1 MSKILANEAAKS
13 KYERVLKRST
23 STAVL
28 VLFAQGLS
36 GCLRSDGSIDGPS
49 ISGVAFDG
57 PLSRAKVFVDAN
69 NNNLLDGSEDWTW
82 TNFDGSFTL
91 STNATGPLVVVGT
104 SETTDASS
112 GASVDGLILT
122 APTGSSVIS
131 PATTVAKKIADDAI
145 DALGANPTEEQ
156 IQAAI
161 DNAYNQ
167 AAKAFGLSEAF
178 TGAEASESLATFNP
192 FSGNTSS
199 TDAVA
204 YAQAAAKVV
213 AAANSVATAVS
224 AAGGADKG
232 DTLLLALNNIADQA
246 AAAIGELNIDVGAI
260 VNAVDTTNV
269 VSADL
274 STSISN
280 AVARISTAI
289 DSITDTNS
297 DTAGDVLFV
306 TQSILAES
314 VEIAARGGSAANLE
328 LLANATTDVA
338 ALASTFVKIFGDSV
352 GELSEDNELG
362 EAEAHTLT
370 GTLSITDP
378 DDSDEVTYQFDVAAE
393 NITYLGSGEAKGSLT
408 ITSEGEWTYTVSAET
423 LTALNSLQASENKGT
438 VNAAD
443 GAYNDSN
450 FGVRE
455 AFQVLVTDGNGDP
468 VYVSGTDIQVSK
480 IITVKIVGQN
490 DAPTLTADFQTPADV
505 SIAQGLELSDSATID
520 FGGAF
525 EDVDT
530 AEVLKFSAEGLP
542 DGVSIDEDT
551 GVVSGKPSSSAF
563 GEYSVTVSVTD
574 AGGEKV
580 SALPF
585 TITVTNTNDSP
596 AVVSEEAESIAATED
611 AALSYDAS
619 ALFSDPDIANGH
631 DEKDALTYTVVSPVE
646 WLTYDPSTGALSGTP
661 DNNDVTTEA
670 FTIKVTAT
678 DKYELTAVKEI
689 SVTVGNTNDAPI
701 AATADLG
708 ILSDTASRTITIADL
723 AGSVT
728 DEDVGDEIVL
738 KSLTLQDGSGTV
750 KDNEDNTFTYTPID
764 GETGDDI
771 TFAYTVSDK
780 AGETDSSTATLSVV
794 DAIPVGSGSEDASE
808 ITIAVS
814 DLPGAT
820 IIVADD
826 DLANK
831 GTISEDGT
839 TFEPLPNWYGTV
851 SFNVLTA
858 DGVTLP
864 GVLEV
869 SAVND
874 APVINLETTDT
885 SLVVLD
891 DGGSVTGTIIASD
904 VETTDLTYT
913 ATGAEKGSVTFTEGG
928 NYTYKA
934 TAGEEGADSF
944 TITVSDGT
952 TTDDQ
957 TQVVTVQIGAISVGS
972 GSEDASEI
980 TIAVSDLP
988 GATITVADDDLANKG
1003 TISEDGTTFEP
1014 LPDWS
1019 GTVNFNVLTADGETL
1034 PGVLVVN
1041 PVNDA
1046 PVIDST
1052 SDIALTTDEDTVIS
1066 GTITA
1071 TDVETSAANL
1081 TYGASGATLGTVA
1094 FTSAGSFT
1102 YTPNADANG
1111 TDTFT
1116 VTVSDGDKTDTENVT
1131 VNISPINDE
1140 TSFAPGAYQWVSEKM
1155 TYADA
1160 QANAEKLGGNLA
1172 SVTSAEEATGM
1183 YDLVSGI
1190 YEQDPSENRW
1200 GVANDGG
1207 GISYV
1212 WLGASDAVAE
1222 NTWVWETGE
1231 VFDYANWGQAEP
1243 DNEGDQ
1249 DALGLGLAN
1258 WPDGSTGDNAYGLA
1272 GQWNDINAGNLLTS
1286 IIEYEDGATVGV
1298 REGAESANSI
1308 IYVAIADDVDSDAI
1322 TLTLG
1327 GTDAAAFTID
1337 SSGDGIGIVRLKEA
1351 ADYETK
1357 TSYSF
1362 ELIATEGGVS
1372 TNKAVTLNVDDV
1384 VEPAVLSANLSSDGN
1399 DHTVV
1404 LSLDATALSNSE
1416 FVSIEGFTLAFAG
1429 SGGPTSSN
1437 GITSDLFGNFA
1448 SFSTTSREDLS
1459 NAGLSKYNT
1468 AGSFNSDIFGSEA
1481 TWSLSGGDAVALASD
1496 DPVYEVTLNGNPVNI
1511 TQYIGTNFDIGTLR
1525 FTTSDDVTDL
1535 DIIVSGSVTGNNVD
1549 NSLNSTTG
1557 LLSEV
1562 LTPITID
1569 VI

>member
-1 MSKILANEAAKS
+1 MNQMSKILANEAAKS

-631 DEKDALTYTVVSPVE
+631 DEKDALTYTLESPVE
-646 WLTYDPSTGALSGTP
+646 WLTIDASTGALSGTP

-670 FTIKVTAT
+670 FTIKITAT
-678 DKYELTAVKEI
+678 DTYELTAVKEI

-701 AATADLG
+701 ATTADLG
-708 ILSDTASRTITIADL
+708 ILRDTATKTFTIDDFAS
-723 AGSVT
+723 SVT
-728 DEDVGDEIVL
+728 DVDVGDEKILTSV
-738 KSLTLQDGSGTV
+738 SLQEGAGSIT
-750 KDNEDNTFTYTPID
+750 DNGDNTFTYTPVD
-764 GETGDDI
+764 GEENTTV
-771 TFAYTVSDK
+771 TFAYTVSDT
-780 AGETDSSTATLSVV
+780 AGVIASSTADLLVV
-794 DAIPVGSGSEDASE
+794 DAIPVGTGSEDGGAITLAASGYADATFSVAASE
-808 ITIAVS
+808 V
-814 DLPGAT
+814 DG
-820 IIVADD
+820 
-826 DLANK
+826 LASK
-831 GTISEDGT
+831 GTFENGVFTPNADWFGSVAFDIT
-839 TFEPLPNWYGTV
+839 TSAGI
-851 SFNVLTA
+851 
-858 DGVTLP
+858 LP
-864 GVLEV
+864 GVLIV
-869 SAVND
+869 SSVND
-874 APVINLETTDT
+874 APVINTDTTDT

-891 DGGSVTGTIIASD
+891 DGGSVTGTITATDI
-904 VETTDLTYT
+904 ETTDLTYT
-913 ATGAEKGSVTFTEGG
+913 ATGATKGSVSFTEGG
-928 NYTYKA
+928 NYTYTA
-934 TAGEEGADSF
+934 TAGQEGSDSF

-957 TQVVTVQIGAISVGS
+957 TQVVTVQIGAVSVGT
-972 GSEDASEI
+972 GIEDGGAI
-980 TIAVSDLP
+980 TIAAEGYE
-988 GATITVADDDLANKG
+988 GATIALKEGEDISGKG
-1003 TISEDGTTFEP
+1003 TLDGGVFTPAANWFG
-1014 LPDWS
+1014 S
-1019 GTVNFNVLTADGETL
+1019 INFDIETADGQTL
-1034 PGVLVVN
+1034 PGVLVVSS
-1041 PVNDA
+1041 VNDA
-1046 PVIDST
+1046 PVIGT
-1052 SDIALTTDEDTVIS
+1052 SDTALTTDEDTAVT
-1066 GTITA
+1066 GKITA
-1071 TDVETSAANL
+1071 TDVDTSAANL
-1081 TYGASGATLGTVA
+1081 TYEASGAALGTVA

-1102 YTPNADANG
+1102 YTPNADKNG

-1116 VTVSDGDKTDTENVT
+1116 VTVSDGDKTDTESVT
-1131 VNISPINDE
+1131 VNISAINDE
-1140 TSFAPGAYQWVSEKM
+1140 TSFATGAYQWVSEKM

-1160 QANAEKLGGNLA
+1160 QANAAKAGGDLV
-1172 SVTSAEEATGM
+1172 SVNSDEEATGL
-1183 YDLVSGI
+1183 YALVSEL
-1190 YEQDPSENRW
+1190 YAQDSSENLW
-1200 GVANDGG
+1200 GVAIDGG

-1212 WLGASDAVAE
+1212 WLGASDAVTEA
-1222 NTWVWETGE
+1222 TWVWENGD
-1231 VFDYANWGQAEP
+1231 VFEYEKWGREEP
-1243 DNEGDQ
+1243 DNFGGDQ

-1258 WPDGSTGDNAYGLA
+1258 WPEGSTEGDAYGLA
-1272 GQWNDINAGNLLTS
+1272 GEWNDINADNLLTS
-1286 IIEYEDGATVGV
+1286 IVEYSDGATVGV
-1298 REGAESANSI
+1298 REGAASANSI
-1308 IYVAIADDVDSDAI
+1308 VYIAIANDVDSDEI
-1322 TLTLG
+1322 TLTLD
-1327 GTDAAAFTID
+1327 GTDASAFTIVD
-1337 SSGDGIGIVRLKEA
+1337 SGDGVGVVQLKEA

-1372 TNKAVTLNVDDV
+1372 TTKAVTLNVLDV
-1384 VEPAVLSANLSSDGN
+1384 EEVVAKVINVSASTVTESEASISINAEDYSSGSTAN
-1399 DHTVV
+1399 YIQLTAT
-1404 LSLDATALSNSE
+1404 LDATQL
-1416 FVSIEGFTLAFAG
+1416 TG
-1429 SGGPTSSN
+1429 SGSTEISGAQFSISPVIADLENVSANVENEGAATQGLEYKFLSSKITGLVNDVLSSN
-1437 GITSDLFGNFA
+1437 NFGD
-1448 SFSTTSREDLS
+1448 S
-1459 NAGLSKYNT
+1459 
-1468 AGSFNSDIFGSEA
+1468 
-1481 TWSLSGGDAVALASD
+1481 ALASD
-1496 DPVYEVTLNGNPVNI
+1496 SVLV
-1511 TQYIGTNFDIGTLR
+1511 
-1525 FTTSDDVTDL
+1525 DL
-1535 DIIVSGSVTGNNVD
+1535 DSSTNRIDSSDEVVMIFLNPKDTVTSTSFTITGSVTLGDGSTVEQESYIV
-1549 NSLNSTTG
+1549 SLDI
-1557 LLSEV
+1557 V
-1562 LTPITID
+1562 
-1569 VI
+1569 

>member
-1 MSKILANEAAKS
+1 MSKIQINEVAKS

-36 GCLRSDGSIDGPS
+36 GCFRNDGTIDGPS

-82 TNFDGSFTL
+82 TNSDGSFTL

-156 IQAAI
+156 IQTAI

-167 AAKAFGLSEAF
+167 AAEVFGLSEAF

-192 FSGNTSS
+192 FSGDTSS
-199 TDAVA
+199 ADAVA

-232 DTLLLALNNIADQA
+232 DALLSALNNIADQA
-246 AAAIGELNIDVGAI
+246 AAANGELNIDVGAI
-260 VNAVDTTNV
+260 VTAVDTTNV

-280 AVARISTAI
+280 AVAQISTAV

-314 VEIAARGGSAANLE
+314 VETAAKGGSAATLE

-338 ALASTFVKIFGDSV
+338 ALASTFVKISGDNV

-378 DDSDEVTYQFDVAAE
+378 DDSDEVTYQFDVTAE

-443 GAYNDSN
+443 GAYTDAN

-505 SIAQGLELSDSATID
+505 SIAQGLELSDSATIN
-520 FGGAF
+520 FSGAF
-525 EDVDT
+525 EDADT
-530 AEVLKFSAEGLP
+530 AELLKFSAEGLP

-580 SALPF
+580 SAPSF
-585 TITVTNTNDSP
+585 TITVTNTNDAP
-596 AVVSEEAESIAATED
+596 TVVSEDSASIAATED

-631 DEKDALTYTVVSPVE
+631 DETDALTYTLESPVE
-646 WLTYDPSTGALSGTP
+646 WLSIDASTGALSGTP
-661 DNNDVTTEA
+661 DNNYVTSEA

-678 DKYELTAVKEI
+678 DTYDLTAVKEI

-701 AATADLG
+701 ATIADLG
-708 ILSDTASRTITIADL
+708 ILRDTATKTLSIDDFAS
-723 AGSVT
+723 SVT
-728 DEDVGDEIVL
+728 DVDVGDEKILTSVSVQEGTGSIV
-738 KSLTLQDGSGTV
+738 
-750 KDNEDNTFTYTPID
+750 DNGDNTFTYTPVD
-764 GETGDDI
+764 GEENTTV
-771 TFAYTVSDK
+771 TFAYTVSDT
-780 AGETDSSTATLSVV
+780 AGATSSSTADLLVV
-794 DAIPVGSGSEDASE
+794 DAIPVGTGTEDGGAITLAASGYADATFSVAASE
-808 ITIAVS
+808 V
-814 DLPGAT
+814 DG
-820 IIVADD
+820 
-826 DLANK
+826 LASK
-831 GTISEDGT
+831 GTFENGVFTPNADWFGSVAFDIT
-839 TFEPLPNWYGTV
+839 TSAGI
-851 SFNVLTA
+851 
-858 DGVTLP
+858 LP
-864 GVLEV
+864 GVLIV
-869 SAVND
+869 SSVND
-874 APVINLETTDT
+874 APVVNTDTTDT

-891 DGGSVTGTIIASD
+891 DGGSVTGTITATDI
-904 VETTDLTYT
+904 ETTDLTYT
-913 ATGAEKGSVTFTEGG
+913 ATGATKGSVSFTEGG
-928 NYTYKA
+928 NYTYTA
-934 TAGEEGADSF
+934 TAGQEGSDSF

-957 TQVVTVQIGAISVGS
+957 TQVVTVQIGAVSVGT
-972 GSEDASEI
+972 GSEDGSAI
-980 TIAVSDLP
+980 TVAAEGYE
-988 GATITVADDDLANKG
+988 GATITLKEGEDISGKG
-1003 TISEDGTTFEP
+1003 TLVDGVFTPAANWFGSINFDIETT
-1014 LPDWS
+1014 
-1019 GTVNFNVLTADGETL
+1019 DGQIL
-1034 PGVLVVN
+1034 PGVLVVGS
-1041 PVNDA
+1041 VNDA
-1046 PVIDST
+1046 PVIGT
-1052 SDIALTTDEDTVIS
+1052 SDTALTTSEDTAVT
-1066 GTITA
+1066 GTINA
-1071 TDVETSAANL
+1071 TDVETDAANL
-1081 TYGASGATLGTVA
+1081 TYDASGAALGTVA

-1116 VTVSDGDKTDTENVT
+1116 VTVSDGDKSVTEDVT
-1131 VNISPINDE
+1131 VTINPVNDVS
-1140 TSFAPGAYQWVSEKM
+1140 TFFDVGYQWVAEKM
-1155 TYADA
+1155 TYDAARDNATSSGGFLIDINNADE
-1160 QANAEKLGGNLA
+1160 QAGMVTLTADMYAEN
-1172 SVTSAEEATGM
+1172 SSAE
-1183 YDLVSGI
+1183 I
-1190 YEQDPSENRW
+1190 W
-1200 GVANDGG
+1200 GTAADGG
-1207 GISYV
+1207 GISYI
-1212 WLGASDAVAE
+1212 WLGASDADTE
-1222 NTWVWETGE
+1222 GTWVWES
-1231 VFDYANWGQAEP
+1231 GQAFEYTAWGTEEP
-1243 DNEGDQ
+1243 DNYNGDQ
-1249 DALGLGLAN
+1249 DGLALGLTN
-1258 WPDGSTGDNAYGLA
+1258 WPLGAENASAYGLA
-1272 GQWNDINAGNLLTS
+1272 GQWNDIAKSNSLTS
-1286 IIEYEDGATVGV
+1286 LVQYNDTSANTAVIGIK
-1298 REGAESANSI
+1298 EGAASANSI
-1308 IYVAIADDVDSDAI
+1308 IYMTAADDVDSDAI

-1372 TNKAVTLNVDDV
+1372 TTKAVTLNVLDV
-1384 VEPAVLSANLSSDGN
+1384 EEVVAKVINVSASKVTESEASIAINAQDYSSGSTAN
-1399 DHTVV
+1399 YIQLTAT
-1404 LSLDATALSNSE
+1404 LDATQL
-1416 FVSIEGFTLAFAG
+1416 TG
-1429 SGGPTSSN
+1429 SGSTEISGANFSISPVVADLENVSADVENEGAATQGLEYKFLSSKITGLVNDVLSSN
-1437 GITSDLFGNFA
+1437 NFGD
-1448 SFSTTSREDLS
+1448 T
-1459 NAGLSKYNT
+1459 
-1468 AGSFNSDIFGSEA
+1468 
-1481 TWSLSGGDAVALASD
+1481 ALASD
-1496 DPVYEVTLNGNPVNI
+1496 SVLVDLDTSTNRIDSSDEVVTIFLNPKDTV
-1511 TQYIGTNFDIGTLR
+1511 TSTNFT
-1525 FTTSDDVTDL
+1525 VT
-1535 DIIVSGSVTGNNVD
+1535 GSVTLGDGSTVEQESYIV
-1549 NSLNSTTG
+1549 SLDI
-1557 LLSEV
+1557 V
-1562 LTPITID
+1562 
-1569 VI
+1569 

>member
-1 MSKILANEAAKS
+1 MNQMSKIQTNEVAKS

-36 GCLRSDGSIDGPS
+36 GCFRNDGSIDGPS

-82 TNFDGSFTL
+82 TNSDGSFTL

-156 IQAAI
+156 IQTAI

-167 AAKAFGLSEAF
+167 AAEAFGLSEAF

-192 FSGNTSS
+192 FSGDTSS
-199 TDAVA
+199 ADAVA

-232 DTLLLALNNIADQA
+232 DALLSALNNIADQA
-246 AAAIGELNIDVGAI
+246 AAANGELNIDVGAI
-260 VNAVDTTNV
+260 VTAVDTTNA

-274 STSISN
+274 SASISN
-280 AVARISTAI
+280 AVAQISTAI

-314 VEIAARGGSAANLE
+314 VETAAKGGSAATLE

-338 ALASTFVKIFGDSV
+338 ALASTFVKISGDNV

-378 DDSDEVTYQFDVAAE
+378 DDSDEVTYQFDATAE

-443 GAYNDSN
+443 GAYTDSN

-480 IITVKIVGQN
+480 IITVKIVGEN

-505 SIAQGLELSDSATID
+505 SIAQGLELSDSATIN
-520 FGGAF
+520 FSGAF
-525 EDVDT
+525 EDADT

-580 SALPF
+580 SAPSF

-619 ALFSDPDIANGH
+619 VLFSDPDIVNGH
-631 DEKDALTYTVVSPVE
+631 DETDALTYTLESPVE
-646 WLTYDPSTGALSGTP
+646 WLSIDASTGALSGTP
-661 DNNDVTTEA
+661 NNNDVTSEA

-678 DKYELTAVKEI
+678 DTYDLTAVKEI

-708 ILSDTASRTITIADL
+708 ILRDTATKTLTIEDFAN
-723 AGSVT
+723 SVT
-728 DEDVGDEIVL
+728 DVDVGDEKILTSV
-738 KSLTLQDGSGTV
+738 SLQEGAGSIT
-750 KDNEDNTFTYTPID
+750 DNGDNTFTYTPVD
-764 GETGDDI
+764 GEENTTV
-771 TFAYTVSDK
+771 TFAYTVSDT
-780 AGETDSSTATLSVV
+780 AGATSSSTADLLVV
-794 DAIPVGSGSEDASE
+794 DAIPVGTGTEDGGAITLAASGYADATFSVAASE
-808 ITIAVS
+808 V
-814 DLPGAT
+814 DG
-820 IIVADD
+820 
-826 DLANK
+826 LASK
-831 GTISEDGT
+831 GTFENGVFTPNADWFGSVAFDVT
-839 TFEPLPNWYGTV
+839 T
-851 SFNVLTA
+851 SA
-858 DGVTLP
+858 GVLP
-864 GVLEV
+864 GVLIV
-869 SAVND
+869 SSVND
-874 APVINLETTDT
+874 APVINTDTTDT

-891 DGGSVTGTIIASD
+891 DGGSVTGTITASD
-904 VETTDLTYT
+904 IETTDLTYT
-913 ATGAEKGSVTFTEGG
+913 ATGATKGSVSFTEGG
-928 NYTYKA
+928 NYTYTA
-934 TAGEEGADSF
+934 TAGQEGSDSF
-944 TITVSDGT
+944 KITVSDGT
-952 TTDDQ
+952 TSDDQ
-957 TQVVTVQIGAISVGS
+957 TQVVTVQIGAVSVGT
-972 GSEDASEI
+972 GSEDGGAI
-980 TIAVSDLP
+980 TIAAEGYE
-988 GATITVADDDLANKG
+988 GATITLKQGEDISEKG
-1003 TISEDGTTFEP
+1003 TLDGGVFTPAENWFG
-1014 LPDWS
+1014 S
-1019 GTVNFNVLTADGETL
+1019 VNFDIVTTDGQTL

-1041 PVNDA
+1041 SVNDA
-1046 PVIDST
+1046 PVIGT
-1052 SDIALTTDEDTVIS
+1052 SDTALTTNEDTAVT
-1066 GTITA
+1066 GTINA

-1081 TYGASGATLGTVA
+1081 TYDASGAALGTVA
-1094 FTSAGSFT
+1094 FTSGGSFT

-1160 QANAEKLGGNLA
+1160 QANAEKLGGNLV
-1172 SVTSAEEATGM
+1172 SVTSAEEAAGM

-1190 YEQDPSENRW
+1190 YANNSSESLW

-1222 NTWVWETGE
+1222 GTWIWETGD

-1243 DNEGDQ
+1243 DNYGGDQ

-1258 WPDGSTGDNAYGLA
+1258 WPDGSTGDDAYGLA

-1286 IIEYEDGATVGV
+1286 IVEYANGATVGV
-1298 REGAESANSI
+1298 KEGAESANSI
-1308 IYVAIADDVDSDAI
+1308 VYVAIADDVDSDAI

-1372 TNKAVTLNVDDV
+1372 TTKAVTLNVLDV
-1384 VEPAVLSANLSSDGN
+1384 EEVVAKVINVSASTVTESEASIAINAQDYSSGSTAN
-1399 DHTVV
+1399 YIQLTAT
-1404 LSLDATALSNSE
+1404 LDATQL
-1416 FVSIEGFTLAFAG
+1416 TG
-1429 SGGPTSSN
+1429 SGSTEISGANFSISPVVADLENVSADVENEGAATQGLEYKFLSSKITGLVNDVLSSN
-1437 GITSDLFGNFA
+1437 NFGD
-1448 SFSTTSREDLS
+1448 T
-1459 NAGLSKYNT
+1459 
-1468 AGSFNSDIFGSEA
+1468 
-1481 TWSLSGGDAVALASD
+1481 ALASD
-1496 DPVYEVTLNGNPVNI
+1496 SVLVDLDTSTNRIDSSDEVVTIFLNPKDTV
-1511 TQYIGTNFDIGTLR
+1511 TSTNFT
-1525 FTTSDDVTDL
+1525 VT
-1535 DIIVSGSVTGNNVD
+1535 GSVTLGDGSTVEQESYIV
-1549 NSLNSTTG
+1549 SLDI
-1557 LLSEV
+1557 V
-1562 LTPITID
+1562 
-1569 VI
+1569 